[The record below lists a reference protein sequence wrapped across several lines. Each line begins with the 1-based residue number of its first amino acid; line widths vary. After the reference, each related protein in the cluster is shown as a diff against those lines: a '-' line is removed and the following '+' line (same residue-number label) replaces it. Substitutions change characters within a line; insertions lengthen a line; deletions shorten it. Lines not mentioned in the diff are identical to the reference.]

1 MALSIKSSTI
11 GFEAVASRVADIC
24 ATEDTFKVEQPIL
37 NLCDTDA
44 YSEFGLKSLGKL
56 VGFPADF
63 IRTLAETG
71 SKPLA
76 TKNIFDRTA
85 HYFAE
90 GGRPYFARAFGRD
103 EAKKIHGV
111 VSDRYAYF
119 DDDEVC
125 DIIGDSPLKDFRFQC
140 ANISPERLH
149 LRAIDLDNS
158 FKVEGDDSPL
168 FLMYFVDNSMVGQAS
183 FKVRVGVYRQVCQ
196 NGMIIPMQSFILCK
210 AVHRG
215 RKDIAAEFTKNV
227 AFLAAKRDEIQKM
240 LAKKGEETAAIT
252 ELREKFDEEYVKAHI
267 KKHLN
272 TNKSE
277 TEKIIVLFDAYS
289 IECGRPS
296 KWAFINAVTQFA
308 RDLPESQL
316 ERRLYLESRA
326 MQAA

>member
-1 MALSIKSSTI
+1 MALSIKASTI
-11 GFEAVASRVADIC
+11 GFGAVASRVADIC

-90 GGRPYFARAFGRD
+90 GGRPYFARAFGED

-215 RKDIAAEFTKNV
+215 NKDIAAEFTKNV
-227 AFLAAKRDEIQKM
+227 AFLAAKRDEIQTM